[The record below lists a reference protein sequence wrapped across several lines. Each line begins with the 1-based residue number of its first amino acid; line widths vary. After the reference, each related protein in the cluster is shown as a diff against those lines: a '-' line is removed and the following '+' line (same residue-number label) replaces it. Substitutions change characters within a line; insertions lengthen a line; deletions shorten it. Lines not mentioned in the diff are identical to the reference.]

1 MKNTDALLIHRTLN
15 GDENAFAELVKK
27 YQKQVHA
34 LVWRKIGDFHVAEE
48 LTQDTFLKAYQRLAT
63 LKKPHSFASW
73 LYVIAAN
80 DCSTWLRK
88 NRLWTQS
95 LEDTSSAQLEKATY
109 SGFVIAE
116 NERTS
121 AETQHDIV
129 KKLLA
134 KLQESE
140 RTVITLFYFG
150 EMTCKEISEFLGV
163 SANTIKSRLSR
174 ARQHLKKEEPMIRE
188 ALDNFQITPHFTEN
202 IMREIARIKP
212 LAPSGSKPFLP
223 WAIAASAVVVALL
236 MLGFGTDQYLAHFQQ
251 PYSFD
256 AASEMTVKLIE
267 APFVLNFTLKPDV
280 RRQLGNGNVGK
291 RKISEQRSDEVPA
304 LVAEAQ
310 TDEIVENHPQWEL
323 PKKAKVRLGKGG
335 ITDIQ
340 FSPDG
345 TLLAVGSNIGIWLYD
360 AETGK
365 EISLFAGICS
375 SLAFSPDGRFLI
387 NGGGDFFSNLGD
399 SRWKNGVEMWE
410 VATGRKVPLL
420 DAPPA
425 AVLHFAEDGKTL
437 VSLSKS
443 RDTIS
448 WLDINTGSRTVN
460 QLGERSGHVHLEVYA
475 LVPDKIAI
483 GMDNGKIELWDT
495 TTGKKLSTIR
505 ENIEKLPV
513 PDDLIGFMDDNNSVF
528 VLAFSPDGTRL
539 ASGSRDTT
547 VQLWDTTLNHAPVP
561 LQKHTG
567 WPTELAFS
575 PDGKLLASGGTDNT
589 VILWDTV
596 TGESLAT
603 FTDHLSDIMALAF
616 SPDGATLA
624 SGSSD
629 GTIRFWNTE
638 TRHPLPTHIA
648 EHAGWLR
655 ALILK
660 DDSTLVSV
668 AGDGI
673 ITHWDLKTS
682 QHTTLQT
689 KNTIERTLFTDWVG
703 TFVFSPDGTQI
714 ASTGLDPNSPNL
726 WFDGILRL
734 TDVSTGR
741 ELMTFP
747 GSGADMTFSPD
758 GKILACSRRANKIHL
773 LNTETGEILDIS
785 LSDPNYAP
793 EDPRRPEVR
802 TLLFSPD
809 GKKLVSGTMGG
820 KVQVWDVETG
830 VALTSFFAE
839 EPPIDDRYRDP
850 IVALAFS
857 SDSSLLAVGSLKQIR
872 LLGSPK
878 KPHFK
883 EVSYGEDVWGT
894 ALVFSPDN
902 SVIVRSLT
910 AGRIQLWDVTTGNE
924 LTTLDGHTATVKTLG
939 FSADGKTLVS
949 ASEDGTILLWDWD
962 QVLTT
967 TDGKPLEDLKIN
979 HPAGN

>member
-1 MKNTDALLIHRTLN
+1 MFGREQQTIATCVLYFIACTLLFAEAETEKPMKNYP
-15 GDENAFAELVKK
+15 K
-27 YQKQVHA
+27 
-34 LVWRKIGDFHVAEE
+34 
-48 LTQDTFLKAYQRLAT
+48 
-63 LKKPHSFASW
+63 
-73 LYVIAAN
+73 
-80 DCSTWLRK
+80 
-88 NRLWTQS
+88 
-95 LEDTSSAQLEKATY
+95 
-109 SGFVIAE
+109 
-116 NERTS
+116 
-121 AETQHDIV
+121 
-129 KKLLA
+129 
-134 KLQESE
+134 
-140 RTVITLFYFG
+140 
-150 EMTCKEISEFLGV
+150 
-163 SANTIKSRLSR
+163 
-174 ARQHLKKEEPMIRE
+174 
-188 ALDNFQITPHFTEN
+188 
-202 IMREIARIKP
+202 
-212 LAPSGSKPFLP
+212 
-223 WAIAASAVVVALL
+223 
-236 MLGFGTDQYLAHFQQ
+236 
-251 PYSFD
+251 
-256 AASEMTVKLIE
+256 
-267 APFVLNFTLKPDV
+267 
-280 RRQLGNGNVGK
+280 
-291 RKISEQRSDEVPA
+291 
-304 LVAEAQ
+304 
-310 TDEIVENHPQWEL
+310 WEL
-323 PKKAKVRLGKGG
+323 PKAAKERLGKGS
-335 ITDIQ
+335 IRAIQ

-345 TLLAVGSNIGIWLYD
+345 TQLAVSSNIGVWLYD
-360 AETGK
+360 VQTGK
-365 EISLFAGICS
+365 EQSLFAGICG
-375 SLAFSPDGRFLI
+375 SLAFSPDGRFLAHS
-387 NGGGDFFSNLGD
+387 GGDFYSSFGD
-399 SRWKNGVEMWE
+399 SRWANGVELWE
-410 VATGRKVPLL
+410 IATSRKVPFPDMPL
-420 DAPPA
+420 A
-425 AVLHFAEDGKTL
+425 AAALGFSEDGQTL
-437 VSLSKS
+437 ISLGKS

-448 WLDINTGSRTVN
+448 RLDVETGKRTEN
-460 QLGERSGHVHLEVYA
+460 KLEERQGYVHLETYA
-475 LVPDKIAI
+475 LMPDKIAI
-483 GMDNGKIELWDT
+483 GMDNGNIELWDT
-495 TTGKKLSTIR
+495 MTGKHLSTIR
-505 ENIEKLPV
+505 EHVEKLPV
-513 PDDLIGFMDDNNSVF
+513 PDDLFGLMDDSNSVE
-528 VLAFSPDGTRL
+528 VLAFSPDGTQL

-547 VQLWDTTLNHAPVP
+547 VQLWETTTNDAPIT
-561 LQKHTG
+561 LRKHTG
-567 WPTELAFS
+567 WPTKLAFS
-575 PDGKLLASGGTDNT
+575 ADGELLASGGTDNT

-603 FTDHLSDIMALAF
+603 FTDHLSDIRALAF

-714 ASTGLDPNSPNL
+714 ASTGLDPNSPNP

-839 EPPIDDRYRDP
+839 KPPIDDRYRDP
-850 IVALAFS
+850 IVTLAFS

-910 AGRIQLWDVTTGNE
+910 AGRIQLWDVTTGNK

-967 TDGKPLEDLKIN
+967 TDGKPFKDLKVS
-979 HPAGN
+979 HPGEN